1 MALISGSL
9 CTETVKSQAVLKV
22 IQHTCYVD
30 AVLLLEDLLEEGN
43 LELHVRSVQPGE
55 IHVNISH
62 EVWEFPVLSESQQ
75 ESVSLICFASFIS
88 NKTPWADFL

>member
-9 CTETVKSQAVLKV
+9 CTGTIKTQVVLKV
-22 IQHTCYVD
+22 IHHTCYVD

-43 LELHVRSVQPGE
+43 LELHVRGVQPGE

-62 EVWEFPVLSESQQ
+62 EVWEFPVLLESQE
-75 ESVSLICFASFIS
+75 ESVSLICFVSFLS
-88 NKTPWADFL
+88 NKTP

>member
-9 CTETVKSQAVLKV
+9 CTGTIKTQVVLKV

-43 LELHVRSVQPGE
+43 LELHVRGVQPGK

-62 EVWEFPVLSESQQ
+62 EVWEFPVLLESQE
-75 ESVSLICFASFIS
+75 ESVSLICFASFLS
-88 NKTPWADFL
+88 NKTP

>member
-9 CTETVKSQAVLKV
+9 CTETIKSQAVLKV

-43 LELHVRSVQPGE
+43 LELHVRSVQPRE

-88 NKTPWADFL
+88 NKIP